1 MSRAK
6 RFQTG
11 IGVVAVLALAAQ
23 SFGGPLFPP
32 VGPVQSTNRQTINA
46 QSIGALP
53 FVISQS
59 GSYVV
64 VSNLTGAAG
73 VDLIQ
78 IDADNVTLDLNGFS
92 LRGAAGSL
100 NGIRVLNTHRNITIV
115 NGSLQ
120 SFGAN
125 GVDVQNA
132 SSVVLRGLNVSD
144 CSSVGIQTN
153 FNAVLSDCT
162 LFGNGLGGM
171 ATGNNCTIQQCA
183 AVTNFGSGF
192 MVGFNSALS
201 GCVSDSNIGDGFAT
215 ASGCSI
221 TASIARANTGIGM
234 RLDNACK
241 VTDSVCDLNGETG
254 IFGFNHIT
262 ITGTNS
268 IANGIHGIE
277 AFDHPHVSG
286 CNVSF
291 NSQNGIYTNDG
302 TITNCSAFNNGG
314 NGIEVFFYDAHI
326 SNCNASQN
334 DSDGV
339 RVVARCQV
347 INNTCNS
354 NLGAGV
360 NAAGERNRI
369 DGNHVA
375 DNARGIEAA
384 APGLVNFIVRNS
396 AIGNGSNYGSI
407 DPANDVGPIG
417 SAAGSTSPWANLA
430 F

>member
-1 MSRAK
+1 MSRAR
-6 RFQTG
+6 RFHRG
-11 IGVVAVLALAAQ
+11 IGVLAVLALSAQ
-23 SFGGPLFPP
+23 SFGGPLLPP
-32 VGPVQSTNRQTINA
+32 AGPVQSTNRHTINA

-53 FVISQS
+53 FVISQP

-132 SSVVLRGLNVSD
+132 SSVVIRGLNVRD
-144 CSSVGIQTN
+144 CGSVGIQTN
-153 FNAVLSDCT
+153 FNAILSDCT

-171 ATGNNCTIQQCA
+171 ATGSNCTIQQCA

-201 GCVSDSNIGDGFAT
+201 GCVSDSNTGDGFAT
-215 ASGCSI
+215 GSGCSI
-221 TASIARANTGIGM
+221 AESIARFNSGQGM
-234 RLDNACK
+234 RLDSTCK
-241 VTDSVCDLNGETG
+241 VTNSVCDLNGGTG
-254 IFGFNHIT
+254 IFGFNQIT
-262 ITGTNS
+262 ITGSVVVGNF
-268 IANGIHGIE
+268 GHGIE
-277 AFDHPHVSG
+277 AFDKPHIADS
-286 CNVSF
+286 NVSS
-291 NSQNGIYTNDG
+291 NTQNGIYTNDG
-302 TITNCSAFNNGG
+302 TIMNCSASNNGG
-314 NGIEVFFYDAHI
+314 NGIDIFFYDAHI
-326 SNCNASQN
+326 TGCNASQN
-334 DSDGV
+334 GSDGI
-339 RVVARCQV
+339 RVVNRCRV
-347 INNTCNS
+347 FNNTCNS

-384 APGLVNFIVRNS
+384 MPGLVNFIVRNS
-396 AIGNGSNYGSI
+396 AIGNSSNYGSI

-417 SAAGSTSPWANLA
+417 TAAGSTSPWANLE